1 MSDDV
6 EFGSRNEHWHPGE
19 TPEYIAE
26 AVVRVRERL
35 NMPHARDLTMS
46 TATAP
51 QIASTPL
58 DPAAAHRLAEAFR
71 AHLAYLRLNWR
82 SSDSGACVDCGG
94 PVWHP
99 SLDAPE
105 PVPVMRRRSPQYRCS
120 RCAQAGKV
128 AA

>member
-1 MSDDV
+1 MMTDTLRPAPALS
-6 EFGSRNEHWHPGE
+6 S
-19 TPEYIAE
+19 
-26 AVVRVRERL
+26 
-35 NMPHARDLTMS
+35 PHS
-46 TATAP
+46 
-51 QIASTPL
+51 ASAPL

-82 SSDSGACVDCGG
+82 SSDAGACVACGG

-120 RCAQAGKV
+120 RCAQAGKAV